1 MKRVLELILAC
12 SITFTAAPGAA
23 QTPQTA
29 LAEAARY
36 TVQIFRFSS
45 VGLNADDGSSAKA
58 TGFLFD
64 RKRGWILTNAH
75 VASRSPARLELAFKE
90 SEDIPAKRVFV
101 DHYLDMAILEIDPAA
116 IPTNAREAQLDC
128 RQFPAVGT
136 PVAIFGNPSDFRFVA
151 SRGIVSGTSWL
162 GQREHV
168 QSDATINSG
177 NSGGPL
183 INLETGQVVGLA
195 AESFRDTSDD
205 HSTSV
210 AFSEPMPRICTVIDL
225 LRKGQDANVRQ
236 FDAAIA
242 TGPRDER
249 PTVAAI
255 LDESSALK
263 PGDLIVSVDK
273 GPTLRNPADL
283 IDQLRAKGDTVI
295 LQVQRGPDILSFPVA
310 TKRLPSILAGRS
322 ISIAGLVISNPWRLD
337 HRFSLDKGRLVVDS
351 ILPETPAENLNVSP
365 YAVVLSVDGKIFDNV
380 SDLHR
385 YLSSKGEKGEAEFIV
400 SELSDEYIYSRKFT
414 AFRLD
419 LTDLKWINVSE

>member
-1 MKRVLELILAC
+1 MRRVVEFILAC
-12 SITFTAAPGAA
+12 GILASAGQAAV
-23 QTPQTA
+23 QTPQMA
-29 LAEAARY
+29 LADAAQY

-45 VGLNADDGSSAKA
+45 VGLNADDGQSAKA

-75 VASRSPARLELAFKE
+75 VASRSPARLEVAFKQSDE
-90 SEDIPAKRVFV
+90 ISAKRVFV

-116 IPTNAREAQLDC
+116 IPANAREAQLDC

-162 GQREHV
+162 GQREHI

-195 AESFRDTSDD
+195 AESYRDTSDD

-210 AFSEPMPRICTVIDL
+210 AFSEPMPPICTVIDL
-225 LRKGQDANVRQ
+225 LRKGEDANVRLL
-236 FDAAIA
+236 DAAIA

-249 PTVAAI
+249 PTVAVTS
-255 LDESSALK
+255 DENGPLK
-263 PGDLIVSVDK
+263 AGDLILSVDK
-273 GPTLRNPADL
+273 GPTIRNPADL
-283 IDQLRAKGDTVI
+283 IDQLRGKGETVS
-295 LQVQRGPDILSFPVA
+295 LSVRRGGETLSFQVG
-310 TKRLPSILAGRS
+310 TKRLPSILAGQS
-322 ISIAGLVISNPWRLD
+322 ISISGLVISEPWRLD
-337 HRFSLDKGRLVVDS
+337 SGFSGDKGRLVVDS

-365 YAVVLSVDGKIFDNV
+365 YAVVISVDGKAFATV
-380 SDLHR
+380 SDLYL
-385 YLSSKGEKGEAEFIV
+385 YLSSKDGEGEVEFIV
-400 SELSDEYIYSRKFT
+400 SESSDEVIYHSRFT
-414 AFRLD
+414 AFRLGLD
-419 LTDLKWINVSE
+419 DLKWIRVEE